1 MRIVHLV
8 ISLCFLAARYKTSG
22 ITISGYERETITFKC
37 THKWAQGNRKYFCKD
52 PCQSDKDILID
63 SVKTFNEKFSLKDEG
78 TDFTVTIT
86 GLERADSGKYWCGV
100 DRVFGDTYDEIFL
113 EVLDA
118 PLTFTP
124 STPSSPSPSP
134 TTISFMGNIS
144 ISDST
149 SATAFVQVSEAVN
162 QSHDA
167 SNPGWKF
174 YLIVS
179 MCVLLV
185 TFVVW
190 ILALLSLQNKVCA
203 RPLLEPLLMSQSR
216 RRRQFELSDYEQ
228 DHFGSQN
235 SMSHN
240 QNVHSATADYE
251 NIFTTT
257 TISAQNIYTV
267 Q

>member
-1 MRIVHLV
+1 MDYDFVF
-8 ISLCFLAARYKTSG
+8 LCSITCLTAARYKTSG

-86 GLERADSGKYWCGV
+86 GLERADS
-100 DRVFGDTYDEIFL
+100 
-113 EVLDA
+113 A